1 MISRLAAILVLTTP
15 AATHLILAEEQPLST
30 VTVNWSDEVRSP
42 GACVDRAT
50 WIISVIPD
58 SVPLEGLS
66 RAILV
71 SGTDKAEALVIF
83 IDAAQRLCLLEAKTP
98 IPHLTPFSLAH
109 AEEMKGGRKLNCLTN
124 RSACLTTVAGKDWS
138 YRGEQFP
145 MPMLRV
151 RVAEPDKF
159 CSSGTPLVCD
169 EGKLAGILNG
179 QECEDTNEVH
189 AIPVSRIRKLIED
202 VKTYKRSGPVRVG
215 LVFHNQSST
224 PEVLEVKAG
233 SPAEKSGLAVGDV
246 ILSMDGIETASLD
259 DLVEVIHNL
268 PAGAETP
275 VTVLR
280 GLTEKSLTITPEF
293 IEVTAVAR

>member
-1 MISRLAAILVLTTP
+1 MISRLAAILALTTP
-15 AATHLILAEEQPLST
+15 AATNLILAEERPLST
-30 VTVNWSDEVRSP
+30 VTVNWSDEFKSP

-50 WIISVIPD
+50 WIISVIPE
-58 SVPLEGLS
+58 SVPLADLS
-66 RAILV
+66 RATLV
-71 SGTDKAEALVIF
+71 SGSDKVEARVLFV
-83 IDAAQRLCLLEAKTP
+83 DEAQRLCLLEAKAP

-138 YRGEQFP
+138 HRGEQFP

-151 RVAEPDKF
+151 RVADPEEF
-159 CSSGTPLVCD
+159 CSSGTPLVCE
-169 EGKLAGILNG
+169 EGKLAGILTG
-179 QECEDTNEVH
+179 QKCEEKGEVH

-202 VKTYKRSGPVRVG
+202 VKAHNRSGPVRVG

-224 PEVLEVKAG
+224 PEVVEVKVG
-233 SPAEKSGLAVGDV
+233 SPAERSGLVVGDV

-275 VTVLR
+275 VLVLR
-280 GLTEKSLTITPEF
+280 GLAEKSLTIIPEF
-293 IEVTAVAR
+293 IEITAVAR